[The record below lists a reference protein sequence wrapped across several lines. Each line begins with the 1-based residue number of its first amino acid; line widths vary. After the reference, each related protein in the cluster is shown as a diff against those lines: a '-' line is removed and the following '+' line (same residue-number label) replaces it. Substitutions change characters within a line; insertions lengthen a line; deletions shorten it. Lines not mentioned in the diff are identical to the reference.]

1 MADLWK
7 PDSLP
12 DTENTSAEGHV
23 ELPQTDVGA
32 DVDVSEDK
40 PPSRFVESWRAVQRW
55 PIILMSASFLLALG
69 IVQLTFHFANIIYR
83 STTWSQQ
90 IVLSKER
97 ISDLEKNI
105 RVLKDATENV
115 SDPAYME
122 QLARCEGFVKEN
134 EQIIVSE
141 NAPTVSGG
149 TCVTRQVP

>member
-7 PDSLP
+7 PESSSEA
-12 DTENTSAEGHV
+12 ENTSAEGHV
-23 ELPQTDVGA
+23 ELPQEDA
-32 DVDVSEDK
+32 DAEILHTKS
-40 PPSRFVESWRAVQRW
+40 PSRFVKSWRALQRW
-55 PIILMSASFLLALG
+55 PVLLMSASFLLALG

-97 ISDLEKNI
+97 IAELEKNI

-141 NAPTVSGG
+141 DAPTVSGG